1 MRVTLEIVSGPQSGR
16 KLVVR
21 SGYSAQVGRTEWADF
36 AFPDDNQMSSVH
48 FMVECGQ
55 QACLIR
61 DLHST
66 NGTRVNGRVISESI
80 LNDQDRIDAGQT
92 CFVAYVEDAVPSGS
106 PDPRATQVLA
116 PPAATR
122 PAGPSIAIQPAAEPP
137 EAVPLLREASPLRR
151 TTLTDV
157 PVSAGPAGGRV
168 VLERIDGPCEKQNVA
183 LLSGQV
189 VRVGRTEWA
198 ELASPLDGEMSSLHF
213 AVEYD
218 RGVCRLRD
226 LNSTNGTF
234 VNGNRVTETVLADG
248 DKIRAGQTTLVLHIE
263 GGGVLRSASPTSAA
277 ACFRAAMADEDPAV
291 RREALW
297 AAVWTRQPWLRE
309 HCRTLCAKASPEH
322 WGAILMLAILGRP
335 QDLPQI
341 LAIGRAAELG
351 PRRFEVLG
359 AYGHPA
365 PVAVLLQ
372 AMAGD
377 DAEAAVA
384 AAAAFK
390 KITGVSVDSDRHVP
404 SPPEALGESEAV
416 QPGPPHEVVLPD
428 PRRAKAHWDR
438 VKAEVSQWTRS
449 CCGLEMKGK
458 ASEDTLAQLDM
469 QSRWEAICREQFE
482 GTCSR
487 SLVELEAMRIP

>member
-21 SGYSAQVGRTEWADF
+21 SGYTARVGRTEWADF
-36 AFPDDNQMSSVH
+36 ALPDDSQMSSVH

-66 NGTRVNGRVISESI
+66 NGTRVNGHTVSEAI
-80 LNDQDRIDAGQT
+80 LHDQDRIDAGQT
-92 CFVAYVEDAVPSGS
+92 GFVAHMEGAVP
-106 PDPRATQVLA
+106 PEARDPRVTQVLPPSA
-116 PPAATR
+116 PTR
-122 PAGPSIAIQPAAEPP
+122 PAEPPIAIQPAAEPP
-137 EAVPLLREASPLRR
+137 EAVPLLRQASPLRR
-151 TTLTDV
+151 TMPIDV

-168 VLERIDGPCEKQNVA
+168 VLEMIDGPCEKRKVA

-198 ELASPLDGEMSSLHF
+198 ELAFPLDGEMSSLHV
-213 AVEYD
+213 AVEHE

-263 GGGVLRSASPTSAA
+263 GGGALPPASPSSAA

-297 AAVWTRQPWLRE
+297 AAVWTRQPWLPE
-309 HCRTLCAKASPEH
+309 HCRKLCAKPSPGH
-322 WGAILMLAILGRP
+322 WDAVLILAVLGRP

-365 PVAVLLQ
+365 TVPVLLQ

-390 KITGVSVDSDRHVP
+390 KITGVDADSDRRVP
-404 SPPEALGESEAV
+404 SPPEALGESDAV

-428 PRRAKAHWDR
+428 PKRARAHWDR

-458 ASEDTLAQLDM
+458 ASEETLARLDM

-487 SLVELEAMRIP
+487 SLIELEAI